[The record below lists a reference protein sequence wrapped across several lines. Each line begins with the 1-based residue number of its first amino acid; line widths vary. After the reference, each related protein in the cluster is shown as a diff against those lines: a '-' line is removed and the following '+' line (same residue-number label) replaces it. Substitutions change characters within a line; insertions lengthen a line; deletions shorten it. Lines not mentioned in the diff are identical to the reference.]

1 MASADNEAMELALAR
16 LRRAQRQLCAVIA
29 MTQAGGD
36 CNDIVTGLAA
46 VSRTLDRA
54 GFTLVAA
61 GMRHCVEKTDS
72 AISQFLCDAEL
83 ERLLMS
89 LG

>member
-1 MASADNEAMELALAR
+1 MASTNNEAMELALRR
-16 LRRAQRQLCAVIA
+16 LRRAQHQLRAVIA
-29 MTQAGGD
+29 MTEAGGD
-36 CNDIVTGLAA
+36 CKDVVMQLAA
-46 VSRTLDRA
+46 VARALDRA
-54 GFTLVAA
+54 GFTLVAD

-72 AISQFLCDAEL
+72 AIIQFLCDAEL